1 VRTFLFE
8 GVQDIGIPLNWGKFM
23 VGVPDLEWSARSEI
37 DPGTPYPLL
46 QQIGWTPEHIWV
58 FDLQTGEAAIFN
70 PNGMARADLEKHRI
84 WVCPLFEMFLTWL
97 YRQNINALHLLP
109 RIVQLP
115 DAQFSIN
122 GYRRLGPHDVSFTL
136 RKGDVLM
143 IEWAG
148 EPRPVL
154 CEDITDEGVMI
165 RSLTD
170 AEIEEYLPQDEPV
183 ETVKFTFP
191 GGSTVTVGPD
201 GGVLESTEPTAALEA
216 PEALDL
222 AATAGMLIAAD
233 EPTAAIDV
241 PGEEETAVLP
251 AADTEETETLP
262 AAEDEGQAD
271 VKKTKK

>member
-23 VGVPDLEWSARSEI
+23 VGVPDLEWAARSEI
-37 DPGTPYPLL
+37 DPETPYPLL
-46 QQIGWTPEHIWV
+46 QQIGWTPEHVWV
-58 FDLQTGEAAIFN
+58 FDLQTGEAALFR
-70 PNGMARADLEKHRI
+70 PGGHARADLERHRI

-97 YRQNINALHLLP
+97 YRQNIEALHLLP
-109 RIVQLP
+109 RIVALP

-122 GYRRLGPHDVSFTL
+122 GYRRLGPHEVSFTL

-170 AEIEEYLPQDEPV
+170 EEIERFLPEDEQ
-183 ETVKFTFP
+183 EITTVTFTFP
-191 GGSTVTVGPD
+191 SGSQVTVAPDGQVLPGPD
-201 GGVLESTEPTAALEA
+201 ETAALESPDPA
-216 PEALDL
+216 ETAEML
-222 AATAGMLIAAD
+222 AAAD
-233 EPTAAIDV
+233 EETADIGPA
-241 PGEEETAVLP
+241 GEETAVIGPEPEPP
-251 AADTEETETLP
+251 AKP
-262 AAEDEGQAD
+262 A
-271 VKKTKK
+271 KTAKEK